1 MAKNGLH
8 ADMTLRLLED
18 LKTSKNRKAYSIV
31 KQVCISAKLA
41 KDMNKSCKLIQ
52 EEPYLMQEEECFAF
66 ICSISIATA
75 FFFPAGKVSFLFRN
89 QDPFFRNSATT
100 SFRFFTKHTLVY
112 KNHFFGGMSQ
122 PCSPRVGYRIF
133 SHSKAKAGVMVI
145 DLNRWRRSSHIS
157 CGNGGNLWWFLT

>member
-1 MAKNGLH
+1 VAKNGLH

-75 FFFPAGKVSFLFRN
+75 FFFPSR
-89 QDPFFRNSATT
+89 
-100 SFRFFTKHTLVY
+100 
-112 KNHFFGGMSQ
+112 
-122 PCSPRVGYRIF
+122 
-133 SHSKAKAGVMVI
+133 
-145 DLNRWRRSSHIS
+145 
-157 CGNGGNLWWFLT
+157 